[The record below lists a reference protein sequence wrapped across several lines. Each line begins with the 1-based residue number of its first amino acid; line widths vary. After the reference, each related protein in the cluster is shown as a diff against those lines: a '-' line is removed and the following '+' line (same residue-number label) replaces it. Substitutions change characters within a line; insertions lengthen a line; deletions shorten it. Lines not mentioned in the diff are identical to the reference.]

1 MKTQRETTK
10 FWIAAVCGCLVW
22 SAGCDERRPEAK
34 PVVNFIAVV
43 HPVIPRETTP
53 GLEPPPDL
61 SAEVPE
67 LPELGLS
74 RMQPTKPHVAPA
86 PAPEP
91 AAEKHV
97 EPTIAPEVTTEEMIA
112 AKTQTQHDLD
122 LAEHNLTMA
131 QGKSLNATQQDLASK
146 IRGFADNAREAMRAG
161 DWTKAKNFSKKAE
174 VLSEQL
180 VEGL

>member
-1 MKTQRETTK
+1 MKTKSELTK
-10 FWIAAVCGCLVW
+10 ICRAAVCGCLVW
-22 SAGCDERRPEAK
+22 SAGCDERKPQAK

-53 GLEPPPDL
+53 ALEAPPDL

-67 LPELGLS
+67 LPELGLN
-74 RMQPTKPHVAPA
+74 RTQPAKPHVAPA

-91 AAEKHV
+91 TAEKHV

-112 AKTQTQHDLD
+112 AKTQTKHDLD
-122 LAEHNLTMA
+122 VAEHNLTMA
-131 QGKSLNATQQDLASK
+131 QGKSLNPTQQDLASK

-180 VEGL
+180 VESL

>member
-10 FWIAAVCGCLVW
+10 IWLAVVCGCLVW
-22 SAGCDERRPEAK
+22 SAGCDERKPAAK

-43 HPVIPRETTP
+43 HPVIPPESRAE
-53 GLEPPPDL
+53 LENPPEL
-61 SAEVPE
+61 SAEAPE
-67 LPELGLS
+67 QPELGLS
-74 RMQPTKPHVAPA
+74 RIQPAKPRVTPA

-91 AAEKHV
+91 AAENRV

-122 LAEHNLTMA
+122 MAEHNLTMA